1 MGKSALRISLPLIM
15 SGRTVTNGEPL
26 RERPLFVYDLDLF
39 AENLSGKSIDRDMNP
54 VTLIC
59 FMIGPE
65 LIWNENS
72 DMGILQGLLS
82 ATFATNAGHPRGNSL
97 GKRQMISPE
106 DYVEQRLT
114 YFLNK
119 SDKLL
124 AVANHVLSGFP
135 PA

>member
-59 FMIGPE
+59 FMIGP
-65 LIWNENS
+65 
-72 DMGILQGLLS
+72 
-82 ATFATNAGHPRGNSL
+82 
-97 GKRQMISPE
+97 
-106 DYVEQRLT
+106 
-114 YFLNK
+114 
-119 SDKLL
+119 
-124 AVANHVLSGFP
+124 
-135 PA
+135 